1 MLEREKMAAVIHP
14 TGTGKSLIAFKLAEE
29 HPSEKFLWL
38 SPSEYIYQTQLENL
52 GMEFDN
58 IRFMSY
64 IRLMKNEDSIE
75 ILHPDY
81 IILDE
86 FHRCGAA
93 EWGKSVRKLLNAC
106 PNAKRLGLS
115 ATNIRYLDNQRNMA
129 EEIFDGKIAS
139 EMTLGEAIVRGILP
153 EPKYVIAVGGCAV
166 SGGPFKNSYHV
177 LNGVGEILPVDVYI
191 PGCPPRPEAMLYG
204 MMQLQRKVKL
214 ENFFGGVNR
223 QEQKP
228 IEESED

>member
-1 MLEREKMAAVIHP
+1 MSIHLFKHNQEAYNSVTAMLEREKMAAVIHP

-58 IRFMSY
+58 IQFMSY
-64 IRLMKNEDSIE
+64 SRLMKNEDSIE

-93 EWGKSVRKLLNAC
+93 EWGKSSGNSE
-106 PNAKRLGLS
+106 RLSKFEETRAVCDQYPLS
-115 ATNIRYLDNQRNMA
+115 GQPEKY
-129 EEIFDGKIAS
+129 G
-139 EMTLGEAIVRGILP
+139 RGD
-153 EPKYVIAVGGCAV
+153 
-166 SGGPFKNSYHV
+166 F
-177 LNGVGEILPVDVYI
+177 
-191 PGCPPRPEAMLYG
+191 
-204 MMQLQRKVKL
+204 
-214 ENFFGGVNR
+214 
-223 QEQKP
+223 
-228 IEESED
+228 